1 MSLPLLSH
9 GYSIISHTRLS
20 QHFSLFI
27 KISTTL
33 LVSALWRMC
42 GTHGS
47 ASAAPGK
54 LIHAQRTAFEAHVV
68 YPRRLA
74 SPAVDARYVGANIA
88 PRVAGTKNNSCI
100 ASRHAKWQKRGCGSR
115 EVLGRAS
122 IIGKAQEADNRQGE
136 QKKGAGGR
144 VSEETREGAKE
155 FCGVAPRERRSLW
168 RDGKHHVLRTVWPYE
183 WVAVDLPSSDFQ
195 RVSEVRWT
203 SGADSLSERLC
214 LKRLGC
220 CGC

>member
-20 QHFSLFI
+20 QHFSLLI

-54 LIHAQRTAFEAHVV
+54 LTHAQRTAFEAHVV

-100 ASRHAKWQKRGCGSR
+100 APREMAEEGLWFSRG
-115 EVLGRAS
+115 LGRAS

-136 QKKGAGGR
+136 QKNGAGGW

>member
-1 MSLPLLSH
+1 MAEEGLW
-9 GYSIISHTRLS
+9 
-20 QHFSLFI
+20 FS
-27 KISTTL
+27 
-33 LVSALWRMC
+33 
-42 GTHGS
+42 
-47 ASAAPGK
+47 
-54 LIHAQRTAFEAHVV
+54 
-68 YPRRLA
+68 
-74 SPAVDARYVGANIA
+74 
-88 PRVAGTKNNSCI
+88 
-100 ASRHAKWQKRGCGSR
+100 RG
-115 EVLGRAS
+115 LGRAS

-136 QKKGAGGR
+136 QKKGAGGW
-144 VSEETREGAKE
+144 VSEETREGGKV